1 MHRHSALRI
10 VLQSPACYLTNNL
23 MRESKNGD
31 IGKAQRFT
39 YSRPVSPGP
48 ARYSTTSYKSIGRNT
63 ITFQSTGGTF
73 GKSCLNKNIQRTP
86 GPGAYERPLTERKM
100 QSFTKVIVLSGA
112 EIPIKQGLYTWAR
125 AVFVIGFEQL
135 AYESAEWL

>member
-1 MHRHSALRI
+1 MRPHSPLRN

-23 MRESKNGD
+23 MRDSKNGD

-48 ARYSTTSYKSIGRNT
+48 ARYSTTAYKSIGRNAL
-63 ITFQSTGGTF
+63 IFQSTTGTF
-73 GKSCLNKNIQRTP
+73 GKSCFNQTTQRTP

-100 QSFTKVIVLSGA
+100 QSFNKVI
-112 EIPIKQGLYTWAR
+112 R
-125 AVFVIGFEQL
+125 
-135 AYESAEWL
+135 

>member
-1 MHRHSALRI
+1 
-10 VLQSPACYLTNNL
+10 

-63 ITFQSTGGTF
+63 INFQSAGGTF
-73 GKSCLNKNIQRTP
+73 GKSCINKDIQRTP

-100 QSFTKVIVLSGA
+100 QSFTKVIRLSGA
-112 EIPIKQGLYTWAR
+112 KIPIKPRLYPWPR
-125 AVFVIGFEQL
+125 PVFIIGFEQL
-135 AYESAEWL
+135 AHESAERL